1 MQKNFDTSQHQC
13 SDQPK
18 FIVLCLHLQ
27 NACPP
32 AAPPFVVALGGK
44 YVRSGSAPRRVV
56 TSGGISLLALPLV
69 SLSMIRTLAAI
80 ATACVTL
87 LTALGGDEMP
97 GARQSTPIALTNA
110 TVHTVTQGT
119 ITRATVLFADG
130 RITAVGANVAVPQ
143 GFRVIDCSGQQVYPG
158 FIAPVSTIGLT
169 EIDAV
174 RATRDMAE
182 VGDFNPNA
190 RGETAYNPDSDII
203 PTIRYNGILLANV
216 TPEGGIV
223 SGMASLMRLDG
234 WTRDDIAVKSRSAL
248 MVTWPQMDVNT
259 APWESRS
266 ADEQRR
272 ETGKRVDA
280 LRELFRQAKAY
291 ALLTSVGDTAKRDIR
306 LEAMAR
312 VFRDT
317 LPVFVRA
324 SSRKQ
329 MESALDF
336 RREFGLSMVIVG
348 AADAPYMIDR
358 LQKEGVGV
366 VIRRVHAL
374 PIRDEDAYDA
384 AYTLPATLAAAGI
397 PFAFSDDGGWQQRN
411 LPFHAGT
418 AIAYGLGADAAL
430 RSLTLT
436 PAQMLKVDADY
447 GSIEVGKSATLFVSK
462 GDALDA
468 RSNVVTQAFIDGRQ
482 VDLTS
487 RHTRMTKKY
496 RERYK
501 R

>member
-1 MQKNFDTSQHQC
+1 MLQQILLS
-13 SDQPK
+13 
-18 FIVLCLHLQ
+18 VALCLT
-27 NACPP
+27 
-32 AAPPFVVALGGK
+32 VS
-44 YVRSGSAPRRVV
+44 YSGLWA
-56 TSGGISLLALPLV
+56 
-69 SLSMIRTLAAI
+69 
-80 ATACVTL
+80 
-87 LTALGGDEMP
+87 GDEIP
-97 GARQSTPIALTNA
+97 GSRQTTPIALRNA
-110 TVHTVTQGT
+110 TVHTVTNGT
-119 ITRATVLFADG
+119 INRATVLFSEG
-130 RITAVGANVAVPQ
+130 RITGVGADVVIPE
-143 GFRVIDCSGQQVYPG
+143 GYRIIDCAGRHVYPG

-190 RGETAYNPDSDII
+190 RGETAYNPDSEII

-234 WTRDDIAVKSRSAL
+234 WTRDDIAIKSRSAL
-248 MVTWPQMDVNT
+248 MLNWPTMDIST

-272 ETGKRVDA
+272 ETAKRIDA

-291 ALLTSVGDTAKRDIR
+291 ATLTAAGDTAKRDIR
-306 LEAMAR
+306 LEALAR

-329 MESALDF
+329 MEAALDF
-336 RREFGLSMVIVG
+336 RREFGLSMTLVG
-348 AADAPYMIDR
+348 AADAPYMLER
-358 LQKEGVGV
+358 LQKEGVSV

-374 PIRDEDAYDA
+374 PMRDEDAYDA

-411 LPFHAGT
+411 LSFHAGT
-418 AIAYGLGADAAL
+418 AIAYGLAPNVAL
-430 RSLTLT
+430 RSLTLV
-436 PAQMLKVDADY
+436 PAQMLKVDATY
-447 GSIEVGKSATLFVSK
+447 GSIDVGKSATLFVSK

-468 RSNVVTQAFIDGRQ
+468 RSNIVTHAFIDGRE
-482 VDLTS
+482 VDLSS
-487 RHTRMTKKY
+487 RHTRLSTKY
-496 RERYK
+496 RARYK
-501 R
+501 Q

>member
-1 MQKNFDTSQHQC
+1 M
-13 SDQPK
+13 
-18 FIVLCLHLQ
+18 
-27 NACPP
+27 
-32 AAPPFVVALGGK
+32 
-44 YVRSGSAPRRVV
+44 RSGSAPRRVV
-56 TSGGISLLALPLV
+56 TSGGISFCVAAGCFVRPPAL
-69 SLSMIRTLAAI
+69 TLAACPLSLRMIRPLVI
-80 ATACVTL
+80 AAIAFLAMATSRA
-87 LTALGGDEMP
+87 GNEKP
-97 GARQSTPIALTNA
+97 GARQAAPIALTNA

-119 ITRATVLFADG
+119 ISRGTVLFADG
-130 RITAVGANVAVPQ
+130 RITAVGANISVPQ
-143 GFRVIDCSGQQVYPG
+143 GYRTINCAGRHVYPG
-158 FIAPVSTIGLT
+158 FIAPVSTIGLS

-174 RATRDMAE
+174 RATRDFSE

-216 TPEGGIV
+216 SPEGGVV

-234 WTRDDIAVKSRSAL
+234 WTREDIAVNPRAAL
-248 MVTWPQMDVNT
+248 MVNWPQMDVNA

-266 ADEQRR
+266 ADDQRR
-272 ETGKRVDA
+272 DAAKRVDA

-291 ALLTSVGDTAKRDIR
+291 ALLTATGDTAKRDIR

-329 MESALDF
+329 LEAALDF
-336 RREFGLSMVIVG
+336 RREFGLSMVLVG
-348 AADAPYMIDR
+348 AADAPYMIER
-358 LQKEGVGV
+358 LQKEGVGI

-374 PIRDEDAYDA
+374 PMRDEDAYDA
-384 AYTLPATLAAAGI
+384 AYTLPATLAKASI

-418 AIAYGLGADAAL
+418 AIAYGLDADAAL
-430 RSLTLT
+430 RSLTLS
-436 PAQMLKVDADY
+436 PAKMLKADADY
-447 GSIEVGKSATLFVSK
+447 GSVEVGKSATLFISK
-462 GDALDA
+462 GNALDA
-468 RSNVVTQAFIDGRQ
+468 RSNIVTHAFIDGRE
-482 VDLTS
+482 VDLSS
-487 RHTRMTKKY
+487 RHTRLTTKY

-501 R
+501 P